1 VRISV
6 VNLTHGGFSGG
17 YLKYL
22 QQLVPRLLAHPDI
35 ELQDVFIPEEARG
48 AFENPSWRFR
58 TFQARQAGG
67 ILALRRMVRE
77 GQPDLVFV
85 PTQSLIDF
93 GGVPTVVM
101 VRNMEPLE
109 VPFGGNP
116 PSAILKN
123 LARGVMVRR
132 ACRRATRIIAVSKH
146 VRAFLTE
153 HWSVAP
159 EKVGVV
165 YHGVGGSDVP
175 APRRPA
181 PLAALEG
188 PFLFTAGSIRPA
200 RGLIDVVEAMGRL
213 RATHPHLVAVIAG
226 GIDYGMQR
234 HAQRLERRAAELGV
248 ADRIRR
254 VGRLDAAA
262 MRWCYEHAT
271 AFVMTSRAEACP
283 NITLEAMSFGCAC
296 ISVDR
301 PPMPEFFVDAAQY
314 YRPGDAGQL
323 AEAIAR
329 LLADPHR
336 ARALRAGAVARAS
349 QFDWDDTARRTVEE
363 LKTALGR

>member
-1 VRISV
+1 MRISL

-22 QQLVPRLLAHPDI
+22 RQLVPRLLAHPDI
-35 ELQDVFIPEEARG
+35 QLHDVFIPEEAR
-48 AFENPSWRFR
+48 ATFEDQPWTFR

-67 ILALRRMVRE
+67 LLALRRMVRE
-77 GQPDLVFV
+77 GRPDLVFV

-123 LARGVMVRR
+123 IARGVMVRR
-132 ACRRATRIIAVSKH
+132 ACRRATRIIAVSNH

-153 HWSVAP
+153 HWSLAP

-165 YHGVGGSDVP
+165 YHGVGGGNVP

-181 PLAALEG
+181 ALETIQE

-200 RGLIDVVEAMGRL
+200 RGLTDIVEAMGRL
-213 RATHPHLVAVIAG
+213 RKTHPRLITVVAG
-226 GIDYGMQR
+226 GIDYGMER
-234 HAQRLERRAAELGV
+234 HAQRLERRASELGV
-248 ADRIRR
+248 TDRILR

-262 MRWCYEHAT
+262 MRWCYEHAA

-314 YRPGDAGQL
+314 YPTGDAGQL
-323 AEAIAR
+323 ADAIAR
-329 LLADPHR
+329 LLADPDR
-336 ARALRAGAVARAS
+336 ARLLRASAVARAS
-349 QFDWDDTARRTVEE
+349 QFDWDDTARRTVDE
-363 LKTALGR
+363 LKTALER